1 MRIEVV
7 SINPKNIN
15 VIILIFQKRAK
26 KLSNLNFM
34 SRLKLFKVILIWE
47 DLFLLL
53 VTFQS
58 VPAQFPGIEVV
69 LKLIQ
74 RSS

>member
-26 KLSNLNFM
+26 KCIESKFYELVEIVQSYTYLGRLISSTCNF
-34 SRLKLFKVILIWE
+34 
-47 DLFLLL
+47 
-53 VTFQS
+53 S
-58 VPAQFPGIEVV
+58 VSTSPVSENSV
-69 LKLIQ
+69 
-74 RSS
+74 RSC